1 MHLSQPQREG
11 FLGTLRRIICR
22 LLRCD
27 PQPHPQPRPKDNP
40 IAFEPGKVIIMAE
53 YPPGLELTPREIRDR
68 VAARLAALK
77 LDRPLN
83 VNLAPERVI
92 VLRSPQRTLATITG
106 DVPAARQSPLLLL
119 NFVSQLHH
127 AIALPQ
133 LVPPRPSD
141 GGPVEVRDSPYNK
154 PDADSDPSQPADAG
168 SPAPDQAPAMLTA
181 ATPTR
186 PSSADAQGFDL
197 RAASPN
203 WLSSGAPYIGGGGPG
218 AWPIGIAS
226 VTPNATGLQPWDFV
240 VPSSFQ
246 SPEQN
251 PLPVEVAILDTVP
264 DFLALESAYGTW
276 VGNGPALPPLRDPNP
291 LLTTLL
297 AGPSGG
303 PFNVVDQSGT
313 TAVGSADQIDVLYQ
327 TGIIPVNLFQHPYP
341 MASHGLFIAGII
353 RSLAPQAK
361 LRLIQVLNDDGGGS
375 AESILQGLTLADRPG
390 RSVPLVINCSF
401 TLRISRPGED
411 LAETL
416 GADLDKAL
424 AEDLKA
430 TPGNTLQDKI
440 NVLTQLMHDAFVHV
454 CQSSN
459 VVIVAAAGNN
469 EVVPP
474 TGHPQARYPA
484 AFDGVSG
491 VAALAKDDLDP
502 GTPDALATY
511 SHLADD
517 QLSEGFAAFGGD
529 VAAGP
534 APLRADAANGMLGVF
549 IEELPE
555 ELPPPTGG
563 VALTPNTSGWARW
576 SGTSF
581 ATPVVSAILANLIS
595 SNMTPL
601 VAREQLGI
609 DAPDIDVSNAVPA
622 RQFS

>member
-154 PDADSDPSQPADAG
+154 PDADSDPSQPPDAG

-390 RSVPLVINCSF
+390 RSVPLVINCS
-401 TLRISRPGED
+401 LVLNIPRPNDPTSSD
-411 LAETL
+411 LQGVDQPTI
-416 GADLDKAL
+416 DS
-424 AEDLKA
+424 
-430 TPGNTLQDKI
+430 
-440 NVLTQLMHDAFVHV
+440 LTQGMHDIFAWAN
-454 CQSSN
+454 QSSN
-459 VVIVAAAGNN
+459 VVIVAAAGN
-469 EVVPP
+469 
-474 TGHPQARYPA
+474 TGSGGSHPLARFPA
-484 AFDGVSG
+484 ALQDVAG
-491 VAALAKDDLDP
+491 VAALKQDDNDSS
-502 GTPDALATY
+502 TPPAITDY
-511 SHLADD
+511 SDQADD
-517 QLSEGFAAFGGD
+517 QADEGLAAFGGETD
-529 VAAGP
+529 STIT
-534 APLRADAANGMLGVF
+534 PLTASSATGMLGVF
-549 IEELPE
+549 IDPYPVPSA
-555 ELPPPTGG
+555 PPNTSNW
-563 VALTPNTSGWARW
+563 TPNTSGWARW
-576 SGTSF
+576 AGTSF
-581 ATPVVSAILANLIS
+581 AAPIVSAALANLIGRGTS
-595 SNMTPL
+595 PFGAIQQLRSRTPADPQIGNVIEL
-601 VAREQLGI
+601 
-609 DAPDIDVSNAVPA
+609 
-622 RQFS
+622 RQGS